1 MTEAIIEL
9 PKIDLHC
16 HLDGSLTR
24 GCIEELLGRRVDIEE
39 LQVDADCR
47 SLAEYL
53 EKFQLP
59 LACLQT
65 EEGLRRAGYDFM
77 QNVVK
82 DRISYLE
89 VRFAPRLSVNENLDC
104 GKVIEAVLEGLE
116 RGAREYHID
125 YGVIVCAMRHH
136 GEEENMQMMRTAR
149 EYLGQG
155 VCGADLA
162 GDEASYPMKN
172 YSNLF
177 GEVKKLGLP
186 FTIHAGECG
195 SVENVMEA
203 VECGAR
209 RIGHGIALRGH
220 YQDINICKERGIG
233 IEMCPIS
240 NLQTKAVKSKAE
252 YPMSEFLD
260 QGLMVTIN
268 TDNRTVSDTTIGKE
282 IAFVQE
288 SYGITDE
295 EIRMMMK
302 NAAKIAFASDE
313 VKDRLLRMY

>member
-1 MTEAIIEL
+1 MTEVMEKL

-16 HLDGSLTR
+16 HLDGSLTQ
-24 GCIEELLGRRVDIEE
+24 GCIQELLGRRVEMEE

-47 SLAEYL
+47 SLTEYL
-53 EKFQLP
+53 EKFRLP
-59 LACLQT
+59 LSCLQT
-65 EEGLRRAGYDFM
+65 EGGLKRGGYDFM
-77 QNVVK
+77 ENVAK
-82 DRISYLE
+82 DGIAYLE
-89 VRFAPRLSVNENLDC
+89 VRFAPQLSVNENLDC
-104 GKVIEAVLEGLE
+104 RRVIESVLEGLE
-116 RGAREYHID
+116 KGAREYHID

-136 GEEENMQMMRTAR
+136 GEAENLQMMRDAR

-172 YSNLF
+172 FRNLF
-177 GEVKKLGLP
+177 REVKILGLP

-203 VECGAR
+203 MECGAR

-220 YQDINICKERGIG
+220 DEEIRICRERGIG

-252 YPMSEFLD
+252 YPMREFLD

-282 IAFVQE
+282 IAFVQKE
-288 SYGITDE
+288 YGIGDE
-295 EIRMMMK
+295 EIRTMMK
-302 NAAKIAFASDE
+302 NAAELAFASDD
-313 VKDRLLRMY
+313 VKDRLLSRY